1 MTGVLQLIQQGQLR
15 GAEVFALNLARELA
29 ADGGW
34 RVSLLSL
41 SAVDEAYS
49 AAAAEA
55 GLSVDTAGSGD
66 RPKRFEPGLAWALRT
81 IIERRDCRIVQANG
95 AATLKYVVAARR
107 LSRRPWRLVYRAI
120 GMGSYW
126 RRGLARRLTYRWL
139 LSHADLVVA
148 VGRAVADDL
157 VRGDRVDPRRVVVV
171 PNGVRPGRI
180 TSASADRERVRAARG
195 VSPSDYLLL
204 YVGSLT
210 REKNVAAL
218 VDLVAALRGQG
229 LPVHAL
235 LLGAGNQRDHLVGE
249 AARRGLAEAIHLQPP
264 HQHPG
269 AYFAAADLF
278 VLPSDT
284 EGMPA
289 ALIEAGMAGLPA
301 VAYAVGG
308 VPEVVEDQ
316 VTGRLVPPGD
326 QSRLTQVVAELLGD
340 GLRRRAMGEA
350 ARSRYRR
357 FEISTVARAYGEA
370 YMTLLRERRSA

>member
-1 MTGVLQLIQQGQLR
+1 MTGVLQVIQQGQLR
-15 GAEVFALNLARELA
+15 GAEVFALDLARELA
-29 ADGGW
+29 AAGGW

-41 SAVDEAYS
+41 SAVNDAYG
-49 AAAAEA
+49 AAAADA
-55 GLSVDTAGSGD
+55 GLPVDVAGGG
-66 RPKRFEPGLAWALRT
+66 RPGRFEPGLVWTLRS
-81 IIERRDCRIVQANG
+81 IIDRRDCRIVQANG

-126 RRGLARRLTYRWL
+126 RRGLTRRLTYRWL

-171 PNGVRPGRI
+171 PNGVRPARI
-180 TSASADRERVRAARG
+180 ASAAADRERVRTALG
-195 VSPSDYLLL
+195 VSPSAHLLL

-210 REKNVAAL
+210 GEKNVAAL

-235 LLGAGNQRDHLVGE
+235 LLGAGSLRDHLANA
-249 AARRGLAEAIHLQPP
+249 AARRGLAEAIHLQSP
-264 HQHPG
+264 QQRPG
-269 AYFAAADLF
+269 PSFSAAALF
-278 VLPSDT
+278 VLPRSSG
-284 EGMPA
+284 GMPA

-326 QSRLTQVVAELLGD
+326 QNRLTQAVAELLRD
-340 GLRRRAMGEA
+340 GMRRRAMGEA

-370 YMTLLRERRSA
+370 YMTLLPERPAA